1 MVSLKKFVKPYQE
14 AGAFHS
20 LFAPH
25 CFIDDHVFL
34 TKANQLGVVL
44 RVEGIDYECL
54 TEATLESYTKRAAA
68 AWRSFD
74 DRFRIYQYVVKQD
87 RAAIG
92 RADEFLNP
100 AVRQTVQNRSEYLS
114 SKAQGLFTIQIFYV
128 LLFEPGAPGGLRA
141 ISNKKVLRILAHQL
155 ERNRNTLL
163 GHVESF
169 QRTIGDLLGLS
180 LLGKKESFAFLRLLT
195 NLDPEIAAT
204 GRLKYD
210 RHIDYFLPSLPLACT
225 DEGLRIGE
233 AHLEVLSLKEPP
245 AMTFPNVLRHLLAIE
260 ANFIL
265 CSEFKPVLNE
275 KAITTIR
282 AAQNHF
288 HWSQWVSDLPSIL
301 SMVMNRGNRENVIV
315 DKSALNDVEELD
327 TTLARIKN
335 EGEYLGEFSFTVLLY
350 GWGDK
355 ARLKSAAADVVKIFG
370 NHEAALIQETYNA
383 LNAYLAI
390 IPGNNAFNLRRT
402 WLLSGNYAD
411 LSFLYAPS
419 TGEKSSRHSRGAH
432 LVVLETND
440 ATPFFFPL
448 HEGDRLGALLFGAPG
463 AGKSVLGESIHRP
476 FAEGLAAHL
485 HPGSRRQLPADHPE
499 AWRLLSAY
507 AVRGRAAI
515 FPHQPI
521 QFCRVQRTIC
531 SFCLRLSGCCSR
543 TAATS
548 LPLTTIGNCSRAS
561 NRCTCL
567 LPISARFATWFWA
580 CRRT

>member
-1 MVSLKKFVKPYQE
+1 MVKLKRFLRPYQE

-44 RVEGIDYECL
+44 SVEGIDYECL
-54 TEATLESYTKRAAA
+54 TEAMLESYTKRAAA
-68 AWRSFD
+68 AWRLFD
-74 DRFRIYQYVVKQD
+74 DRFRLYQYVVKQN
-87 RAAIG
+87 RAPIEQGNEYPNA
-92 RADEFLNP
+92 

-128 LLFEPGAPGGLRA
+128 LLFEPGAPSAMRT
-141 ISNKKVLRILAHQL
+141 ISNKKVLRVLAHQL

-169 QRTIGDLLGLS
+169 QRTIGDLLGIS
-180 LLGKKESFAFLRLLT
+180 LLRKMDSFAFLRLLA
-195 NLDPEIAAT
+195 NLDPEVAAA

-210 RHIDYFLPSLPLACT
+210 RYIDYYLPSLPLACI
-225 DEGLRIGE
+225 DDGIRLGE
-233 AHLEVLSLKEPP
+233 AQVEVLSLKEPP
-245 AMTFPNVLRHLLAIE
+245 ATTFPNVLRHLLAIE

-282 AAQNHF
+282 TAQNHF

-301 SMVMNRGNRENVIV
+301 SMVMNRGNRENVIA

-327 TTLARIKN
+327 HTLARIKN
-335 EGEYLGEFSFTVLLY
+335 DGEYLGEFSFTVLLY
-350 GWGDK
+350 GWGDR

-383 LNAYLAI
+383 LNAYLSI

-419 TGEKSSRHSRGAH
+419 TGEKANRHSRA
-432 LVVLETND
+432 LTWWCSRPT
-440 ATPFFFPL
+440 TPRRSTFTCTRVTAWV
-448 HEGDRLGALLFGAPG
+448 HCCSARLGP
-463 AGKSVLGESIHRP
+463 ESR
-476 FAEGLAAHL
+476 
-485 HPGSRRQLPADHPE
+485 S
-499 AWRLLSAY
+499 
-507 AVRGRAAI
+507 
-515 FPHQPI
+515 
-521 QFCRVQRTIC
+521 
-531 SFCLRLSGCCSR
+531 
-543 TAATS
+543 
-548 LPLTTIGNCSRAS
+548 
-561 NRCTCL
+561 
-567 LPISARFATWFWA
+567 
-580 CRRT
+580 